1 MPFIFLFCARPFESA
16 APLGPPLY
24 LGGAARTRGGGR
36 AKQKRLPEGASL
48 PPLPRAGDLRAERHQ
63 PRPAAPEVCG
73 FAPRTARAGRPIRA
87 NFTSAASLLSLAE
100 GYSILEFTVFEKTWC
115 KKGWQSTG
123 IVNLFECTKY
133 QMRRHR
139 TNVLSPPRAWQRLS
153 LCFRQKNFTA

>member
-16 APLGPPLY
+16 APLGPPPY
-24 LGGAARTRGGGR
+24 PGGAARTRGGGR

-48 PPLPRAGDLRAERHQ
+48 PPSPEREICAQSVINLAPQPQRFAVLLRE
-63 PRPAAPEVCG
+63 PP
-73 FAPRTARAGRPIRA
+73 
-87 NFTSAASLLSLAE
+87 ASLLSLAE

-153 LCFRQKNFTA
+153 LCFWQKNFTA